1 MQVFYLDSNNNIMMA
16 NLTSPINNSTLTLY
30 KSVQI
35 AAGTTVFDSSSL
47 VAVWLGTAAQ
57 SWRVYYQG
65 LNGKLLELVGTQS
78 SWKAGASLVADAVPG
93 SALSISMVP
102 APNMN
107 IFYVDSSTENLYQIG
122 YAPSSGGW
130 STRKSYPHQSFW
142 LILLTYHVASAV
154 ASSITSWN
162 GTSTS
167 LAAIQETEPNYLRT
181 YYIGS
186 DSQVYEFFGNPGA
199 FPTIAKSDQSPVWGD
214 SDSLGP
220 GALAGV
226 GWSDQVRLYYRS
238 GGTFVQADLNNAT
251 WVFSA
256 L

>member
-1 MQVFYLDSNNNIMMA
+1 LA
-16 NLTSPINNSTLTLY
+16 
-30 KSVQI
+30 
-35 AAGTTVFDSSSL
+35 
-47 VAVWLGTAAQ
+47 
-57 SWRVYYQG
+57 
-65 LNGKLLELVGTQS
+65 
-78 SWKAGASLVADAVPG
+78 ADAVPG

-122 YAPSSGGW
+122 YGSGSGGW
-130 STRKSYPHQSFW
+130 STRKSYPHLSLS

-154 ASSITSWN
+154 ASSINTWPTWN

-186 DSQVYEFFGNPGA
+186 NSQVYEFFGNPRA
-199 FPTIAKSDQSPVWGD
+199 FPTVANSDQSPVWGD

-238 GGTFVQADLNNAT
+238 GGKFVQVALNNAT
-251 WVFSA
+251 WTSSTF
-256 L
+256 